1 MDRTILDSYG
11 YHGVDQLG
19 VSEVC
24 PRGSRATDIAMAAT
38 RLDNVN
44 LGAAA
49 AVLRS
54 TLEEIMRRGRRELAD
69 TGSRYRA
76 GLPRWSD
83 NVDEVL
89 SDLDAA
95 VIG

>member
-1 MDRTILDSYG
+1 MPKGITGNRHC
-11 YHGVDQLG
+11 HG
-19 VSEVC
+19 C
-24 PRGSRATDIAMAAT
+24 T